1 MNKYQSTISTE
12 RPNQYLDYLID
23 PSFYRVYRLFVL
35 SFDNQAHWTSYE
47 RYSLPTAEIKNYNAM
62 ID

>member
-23 PSFYRVYRLFVL
+23 PSFYRVNRLFVL
-35 SFDNQAHWTSYE
+35 SFDNQAHWISYE